1 MRGKEAGL
9 AATAALF
16 AAELATIEIV
26 ACRSARRAS
35 LAGELVSGFLDGLA
49 QRDVAGE
56 RVTADADG
64 ARGDVDVDPG
74 DAGELADLSPDG
86 IGAVVAGHPG
96 DSNTASGHDRHR
108 SDRAGRLDVALGPA
122 DAYATSASYRV
133 W

>member
-1 MRGKEAGL
+1 MPERPAG
-9 AATAALF
+9 
-16 AAELATIEIV
+16 
-26 ACRSARRAS
+26 AR
-35 LAGELVSGFLDGLA
+35 LAGELVSGFLHGLA
-49 QRDVAGE
+49 QRHVAGE

-96 DSNTASGHDRHR
+96 DSNMASGHDRHR

-122 DAYATSASYRV
+122 GAAPPPGASRMAECLFWAPSFTS
-133 W
+133 